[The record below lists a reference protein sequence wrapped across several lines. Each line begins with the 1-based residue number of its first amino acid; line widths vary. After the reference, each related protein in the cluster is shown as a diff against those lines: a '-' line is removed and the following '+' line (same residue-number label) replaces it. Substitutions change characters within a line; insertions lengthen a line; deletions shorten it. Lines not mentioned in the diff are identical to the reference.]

1 MFYILDKGT
10 FNNQNIFFPVQ
21 PYVTRQIRAELTKTA
36 EKASIEVFAENLKQL
51 LLMGPVKGKRILG
64 VDPGFVNGCKLAVIS
79 ECAKVLDSDVIYP
92 HTRTNQNHIY
102 ADKVS
107 TMMRKHK

>member
-1 MFYILDKGT
+1 M
-10 FNNQNIFFPVQ
+10 Q
-21 PYVTRQIRAELTKTA
+21 PYVTRQIRGELTKTA

-64 VDPGFVNGCKLAVIS
+64 VDPGFTNGCKLALIS
-79 ECAKVLDSDVIYP
+79 ECAEVLDSGVIYP
-92 HTRTNQNHIY
+92 HTRQNQNSIY

-107 TMMRKHK
+107 TMMRKYK